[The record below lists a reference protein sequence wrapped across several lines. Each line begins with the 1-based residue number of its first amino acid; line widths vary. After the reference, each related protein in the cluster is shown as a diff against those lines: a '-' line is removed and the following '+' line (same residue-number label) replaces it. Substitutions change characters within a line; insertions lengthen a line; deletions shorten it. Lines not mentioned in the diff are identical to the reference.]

1 MANTTTINWPFITV
15 VLDGS
20 TDWTL
25 SATGDASGSTTK
37 LSSMANSGLK
47 LKSIR
52 FHPSGANDVMIV
64 HENGLDGAD
73 IFYAK
78 CSGDTS
84 DKVQYYGGA
93 WVNPL
98 IDASDLTLSSAAD
111 AKITF
116 HVE

>member
-25 SATGDASGSTTK
+25 SATGDAAGSTTK
-37 LSSMANSGLK
+37 LSSMSETGLK
-47 LKSIR
+47 LNSIR
-52 FHPSGANDVMIV
+52 FHPSAAGDIMVV

-73 IFYAK
+73 IFYAE
-78 CSGDTS
+78 CSAGTS
-84 DKVQYYGGA
+84 DKVQYYNGA

-98 IDASDLTLSSAAD
+98 IDASDLTLSSAAG

-116 HVE
+116 HVM